1 MMVVNAVSSTRGYC
15 KPGMV
20 IMGSQ
25 VNSSDR

>member
-1 MMVVNAVSSTRGYC
+1 MVVNAVSSTRGYC
-15 KPGMV
+15 KFGIF